1 MSGRTHS
8 PEHLRI
14 LLLTSGFPPVVGGAE
29 TYAWTV
35 ASALADRGHEVVVLT
50 DGADG
55 ADGVDGTST
64 APRFRVHRLTGY
76 LELLADPSKLR
87 WEQLYFGLLP
97 ETSAALGAW
106 RPDIV
111 LANSLET
118 TVLGRIVAEEFTVP
132 LVGAYHEHAP
142 QHEPFGVGR
151 LSAVYGFLRPDL
163 VLAGSGFYQERAVTR
178 LGGDRVRLIHH
189 GVDTELFHPGVDG
202 AAVRSRYG
210 VGPGDLFVVSAG
222 RLKPRKGHLELV
234 RAVALLG
241 RSDVRLLIAGS
252 VSSASVAYAEDLRRA
267 VEESG
272 LSGRVTI
279 DRTISHRDMPAVL
292 AAADVVAQPSH
303 EEGLGLSVLEAMSSG
318 RPVVTCSVPGIR
330 EILTAADLAVLAPP
344 GDSAALAQALSTCL
358 DDEGLRTSLARRG
371 REHVLRH
378 FSQQRMIDATEAELV
393 RLAVKR

>member
-1 MSGRTHS
+1 M
-8 PEHLRI
+8 
-14 LLLTSGFPPVVGGAE
+14 GGAE

-50 DGADG
+50 DGADRAER
-55 ADGVDGTST
+55 ADRADGTSS

-97 ETSAALGAW
+97 ETAAALGAW
-106 RPDIV
+106 GPDIV

-118 TVLGRIVAEEFTVP
+118 TVLGRVVAEEFTVP

-142 QHEPFGVGR
+142 QQEPFGTGR
-151 LSAVYGFLRPDL
+151 LDMVYRFLRPDL
-163 VLAGSGFYQERAVTR
+163 VLAGSRFYQERAVTR

-189 GVDTELFHPGVDG
+189 GVDTGLFHPAVDG
-202 AAVRSRYG
+202 AGVRARYG

-234 RAVALLG
+234 RAVARLD
-241 RSDVRLLIAGS
+241 RTDVRLLIAGS
-252 VSSASVAYAEDLRRA
+252 VSSASVAYAEELRRA

-272 LSGRVTI
+272 LGGRVTI
-279 DRTISHRDMPAVL
+279 DRSLGHRDMPAVL

-330 EILTAADLAVLAPP
+330 EILSSPDLAVLAPP
-344 GDSAALAQALSTCL
+344 GEPAALAKALSRCL
-358 DDEGLRTSLARRG
+358 DDEDLRASLARRG

-378 FSQQRMIDATEAELV
+378 FSQQRMIDATEAELL
-393 RLAVKR
+393 RLAVGR